1 MKNNGDSRLEK
12 SATCSG
18 SAHES
23 VSGKP
28 EIVANYSC
36 IIGENPLWHPLE
48 KRLYWCDIS
57 SGRLF
62 RYEPATGKHEQ
73 CYEGRTI
80 GGFTMQADGSL
91 LLFMDRG
98 EIGLWRE
105 GRPLA
110 LIAQIPSE
118 RTTRFNDVIA
128 DPRGRVFCGTMSSTQ
143 SKGALY
149 RLDLDGSVHKVLEG
163 VGCSN
168 GMAFTLDRRGCYY
181 TDSFAREIY
190 FFDYNIEN
198 GSIEAPRVYAGFAEP
213 DGLPD
218 GATLDANGR
227 LWSALWDGSCV
238 VRLGPDGGIEDRIAV
253 LARKTSSLTFGGD
266 DYTDIYITT
275 AGGDNKAENGV
286 HSGALFRV
294 RTKQRGLPEFFSRI
308 LLPANTP

>member
-1 MKNNGDSRLEK
+1 VVWMKNNGDSRLEK
-12 SATCSG
+12 PATCSG
-18 SAHES
+18 SAHEI
-23 VSGKP
+23 VSGEP

-118 RTTRFNDVIA
+118 RATRFNDVIA
-128 DPRGRVFCGTMSSTQ
+128 DPRGRVSSAARCLVRKPKEVFTVSTWTALFTRFLRASVARTAWPLRWIEEVITTPIPSHAKSISSITTLKTDRSKLPVSMLALPNRMGFPTELRSMQMAGCGPLS
-143 SKGALY
+143 
-149 RLDLDGSVHKVLEG
+149 
-163 VGCSN
+163 
-168 GMAFTLDRRGCYY
+168 GMA
-181 TDSFAREIY
+181 
-190 FFDYNIEN
+190 
-198 GSIEAPRVYAGFAEP
+198 
-213 DGLPD
+213 
-218 GATLDANGR
+218 
-227 LWSALWDGSCV
+227 
-238 VRLGPDGGIEDRIAV
+238 
-253 LARKTSSLTFGGD
+253 
-266 DYTDIYITT
+266 
-275 AGGDNKAENGV
+275 
-286 HSGALFRV
+286 
-294 RTKQRGLPEFFSRI
+294 
-308 LLPANTP
+308 PAS